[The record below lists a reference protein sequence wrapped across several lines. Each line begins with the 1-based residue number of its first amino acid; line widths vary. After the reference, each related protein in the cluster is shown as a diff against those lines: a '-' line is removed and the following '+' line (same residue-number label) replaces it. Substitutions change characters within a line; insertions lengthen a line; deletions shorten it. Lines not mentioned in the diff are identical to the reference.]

1 VTAAAGASAG
11 SWLACQVGTHVC
23 ALPLSGV
30 VETMRPL
37 PVETFVRA
45 PAFVMGLAIIRG
57 QPTPVVDVGLVMGGA
72 VTLRNRFVTVRVNAR
87 VVALAFDDVLGIYSF
102 SPSQTM
108 ELPPLLKE
116 VAGETVSQ
124 VTTRDAELLLFFES
138 ARLFPTDLLETL
150 VEKQMTG

>member
-1 VTAAAGASAG
+1 V
-11 SWLACQVGTHVC
+11 
-23 ALPLSGV
+23 
-30 VETMRPL
+30 
-37 PVETFVRA
+37 PVQ
-45 PAFVMGLAIIRG
+45 GRG
-57 QPTPVVDVGLVMGGA
+57 
-72 VTLRNRFVTVRVNAR
+72 TVRVNAR